1 VAYKKTAAMRISALT
16 ILILVMISCSGQ
28 GKSSDKNA
36 SGDNKPKTDTVKIY
50 WEPDFSSYKFDTT
63 INQTFY
69 QMTTYCLNDSAVSN
83 ETFSEER
90 SKNENLI
97 EYSVAHNF
105 ATDFIIKCDNDKVFK
120 LHITK
125 ENFKDSLPT
134 DFIKICHM
142 WRNEFSNVENGHL
155 VFRATF
161 AQPDTDYQMSV
172 LYSMTEKGKFK
183 ILKVEDVSVD
193 E

>member
-1 VAYKKTAAMRISALT
+1 MRITALT

-36 SGDNKPKTDTVKIY
+36 SGDNQPKTDTVKIY
-50 WEPDFSSYKFDTT
+50 WEPDHNSYTFDTT
-63 INQTFY
+63 VNQTVY
-69 QMTTYCLNDSAVSN
+69 QMRAYCLNDSAVFN
-83 ETFSEER
+83 PTDLA
-90 SKNENLI
+90 ENNQI
-97 EYSVAHNF
+97 AYSVAHNF
-105 ATDFIIKCDNDKVFK
+105 ATDFIIKSDNDKVFK

-142 WRNEFSNVENGHL
+142 WRNEFSNVENGQL

-161 AQPDTDYQMSV
+161 AKPDTDYQMSV

-183 ILKVEDVSVD
+183 ILKVENESED

>member
-1 VAYKKTAAMRISALT
+1 MRITALT
-16 ILILVMISCSGQ
+16 LLILIMISCRGQ

-36 SGDNKPKTDTVKIY
+36 YGYNQHKNDTVKIY

-63 INQTFY
+63 INQTAY
-69 QMTTYCLNDSAVSN
+69 QMTTYCLNDSAVFN

-90 SKNENLI
+90 IKNKNLI
-97 EYSVAHNF
+97 EYSVAHNY
-105 ATDFIIKCDNDKVFK
+105 ATDFIIKSDDENVFNSR
-120 LHITK
+120 ITK

-134 DFIKICHM
+134 DFLKICHM
-142 WRNEFSNVENGHL
+142 WRNEFSIVKNGQL

-172 LYSMTEKGKFK
+172 LYSITETGKIR
-183 ILKVEDVSVD
+183 ILRVEDESVD

>member
-1 VAYKKTAAMRISALT
+1 MRISALT
-16 ILILVMISCSGQ
+16 ILILVVISCNGQ
-28 GKSSDKNA
+28 GKSPEKNA
-36 SGDNKPKTDTVKIY
+36 FGDNRPKSDTVKIFL
-50 WEPDFSSYKFDTT
+50 EPDFSSYKFDTT
-63 INQTFY
+63 INQTAY
-69 QMTTYCLNDSAVSN
+69 QMTTYCLNDSAVFN
-83 ETFSEER
+83 ETFSDDR
-90 SKNENLI
+90 SKNETLI

-105 ATDFIIKCDNDKVFK
+105 ATDFIITSNNDKVFK

-142 WRNEFSNVENGHL
+142 WKNEFSNLENGRL

-172 LYSMTEKGKFK
+172 LYSMTEKGKFE
-183 ILKVEDVSVD
+183 ILKVEDESVD

>member
-1 VAYKKTAAMRISALT
+1 MRISALT

-28 GKSSDKNA
+28 GKSSDKND
-36 SGDNKPKTDTVKIY
+36 SGDKQTTTDTIKLY
-50 WEPDFSSYKFDTT
+50 WEPDYSSYTFDTT
-63 INQTFY
+63 VNQTVY
-69 QMTTYCLNDSAVSN
+69 QMKAYCLNDSAVFNPTDLAESN
-83 ETFSEER
+83 QIT
-90 SKNENLI
+90 
-97 EYSVAHNF
+97 YSVAHNF
-105 ATDFIIKCDNDKVFK
+105 ATDFVIKSGNDKVFK

-142 WRNEFSNVENGHL
+142 WRTEFSNVENGQL

-161 AQPDTDYQMSV
+161 ALPDTDYQMSV
-172 LYSMTEKGKFK
+172 LYLMTENGKFK
-183 ILKVEDVSVD
+183 ILKVEDESDD

>member
-1 VAYKKTAAMRISALT
+1 MRISVLT
-16 ILILVMISCSGQ
+16 ILILVMISCTGQ
-28 GKSSDKNA
+28 TKSSVTHL
-36 SGDNKPKTDTVKIY
+36 SGDKQAKTDTIKMY
-50 WEPDFSSYKFDTT
+50 WEPDYSSYIFDTT
-63 INQTFY
+63 VNQTVY
-69 QMTTYCLNDSAVSN
+69 QMKAYCLNDSAVFNPTDIAESN
-83 ETFSEER
+83 HITF
-90 SKNENLI
+90 
-97 EYSVAHNF
+97 SVAHNF
-105 ATDFIIKCDNDKVFK
+105 ATDFIIKSSNDKVFK

-142 WRNEFSNVENGHL
+142 WRNEFSNVENGQL

-172 LYSMTEKGKFK
+172 LYSMTENGKFK
-183 ILKVEDVSVD
+183 ILKVEDESVD